1 MTGVLAIPPS
11 APRLVM
17 VMVDPVSSS
26 RVIVP
31 ERAASVSRCTSL
43 AQSQIVRAS
52 AWRTTAT
59 IRPFGVWMAMP
70 M

>member
-1 MTGVLAIPPS
+1 
-11 APRLVM
+11 M

-59 IRPFGVWMAMP
+59 IRPLGVWMAMP